1 MKLTRTKNTIRNIYW
16 GIINRIIVLV
26 LPFFTRTVIIKFLG
40 ADYLGLGS
48 LFTSI
53 LHVLSLAE
61 LGFSSAV
68 VFSMYK
74 SIANEDKDMIC
85 ALLNLYKKAY
95 KVIGFLIFIF
105 GIAMIPLLDN
115 FIKGSYPNKINIYLL
130 YIIYLLN
137 TTLSYWLFAY
147 KRSLFAAHQ
156 RNDIISRIETVTK
169 IIQNLS
175 QIAVLMIFRNYYL
188 FVIVSIITTIL
199 DNFIV
204 AVLSK
209 KQFPEYVCRGKIQE
223 SMRKDITKRISGLM
237 ITKIAST
244 TRTTFD
250 SIFISSFIGI
260 TTVAIYGNY
269 FYIMSSVHSILII
282 FITAIRAGVGNSMVT
297 ESVEKNYQDMKRF
310 NFIYAWISGWC
321 TICLASLYQHFML
334 LWVGRE
340 LMFSTPVMLLFS
352 AYFYILTMGDI
363 RYIYH
368 EAAGLWWEGRYRAIL
383 EAIANLVLNLL
394 FVSRW
399 GVFGIVL
406 GTLISMLVINFGYGS
421 TIVFKHY
428 FKNYYVSEFFKQ
440 HMLYLVVTCINCI
453 ITYLI
458 CSFLPG
464 IGLSWF
470 VVKMTICIFLP
481 NVFYFLFYFKT
492 KEFKYSLGLG
502 KKIINSFVK

>member
-1 MKLTRTKNTIRNIYW
+1 
-16 GIINRIIVLV
+16 
-26 LPFFTRTVIIKFLG
+26 
-40 ADYLGLGS
+40 
-48 LFTSI
+48 
-53 LHVLSLAE
+53 
-61 LGFSSAV
+61 
-68 VFSMYK
+68 
-74 SIANEDKDMIC
+74 
-85 ALLNLYKKAY
+85 
-95 KVIGFLIFIF
+95 
-105 GIAMIPLLDN
+105 
-115 FIKGSYPNKINIYLL
+115 
-130 YIIYLLN
+130 
-137 TTLSYWLFAY
+137 
-147 KRSLFAAHQ
+147 
-156 RNDIISRIETVTK
+156 
-169 IIQNLS
+169 
-175 QIAVLMIFRNYYL
+175 
-188 FVIVSIITTIL
+188 
-199 DNFIV
+199 
-204 AVLSK
+204 
-209 KQFPEYVCRGKIQE
+209 
-223 SMRKDITKRISGLM
+223 
-237 ITKIAST
+237 
-244 TRTTFD
+244 
-250 SIFISSFIGI
+250 
-260 TTVAIYGNY
+260 
-269 FYIMSSVHSILII
+269 
-282 FITAIRAGVGNSMVT
+282 
-297 ESVEKNYQDMKRF
+297 
-310 NFIYAWISGWC
+310 
-321 TICLASLYQHFML
+321 ML